1 MDIRDIRELNV
12 RKDGQTYVFR
22 YAPGGES
29 QVVDEIIRLAEDP
42 ASELDW
48 LDAARLGFQITQ
60 HAMADC
66 YRQTAAPTAQAKEGP
81 CSNSR

>member
-1 MDIRDIRELNV
+1 MDIRDIRVLNV

-22 YAPGGES
+22 YAPGCES

-42 ASELDW
+42 DSRLDW
-48 LDAARLGFQITQ
+48 VDAARLGFQITQ

-66 YRQTAAPTAQAKEGP
+66 YRDTAVQAAPAREGP

>member
-1 MDIRDIRELNV
+1 MDTCVLNV
-12 RKDGQTYVFR
+12 KKGGVTYVFR
-22 YAPGGES
+22 YAPGAEG

-48 LDAARLGFQITQ
+48 VDAARLGFQITQ

-66 YRQTAAPTAQAKEGP
+66 YRETLAQTAPAREGP

>member
-1 MDIRDIRELNV
+1 MDMRSISLAKE
-12 RKDGQTYVFR
+12 GTTYVFR
-22 YAPGGES
+22 YAPGSEGR
-29 QVVDEIIRLAEDP
+29 VVDEIIRLAEDP

-66 YRQTAAPTAQAKEGP
+66 YRETLTPTVQAREGP